1 MSRNKASGRANQ
13 DWHVIESGERW
24 YRAIKVF
31 SSSASDVVTVKSWAC
46 GQHADLLGALDRP
59 ECSIRVVLW
68 EVPICTHRLATT
80 LDSIMDLSRLGSCL
94 IQLAVPEIARWD
106 ARIWY
111 EVSLAVQEAGVS
123 MLLSDL
129 WSPRF
134 IMGRLSQAGW
144 TVADNS
150 RGSSDL

>member
-1 MSRNKASGRANQ
+1 MSRDKASGRANQ

-24 YRAIKVF
+24 YNAIKVF
-31 SSSASDVVTVKSWAC
+31 SSCPSGVVTVKRWVC
-46 GQHADLLGALDRP
+46 GQHAELLGALDRP
-59 ECSIRVVLW
+59 ELSIRVVLW
-68 EVPICTHRLATT
+68 EVPISTHRLATT
-80 LDSIMDLSRLGSCL
+80 LDSIMDLSRYGSGL

-123 MLLSDL
+123 ILLSDL

-134 IMGRLSQAGW
+134 IIDRLSQAGW
-144 TVADNS
+144 TGADNS
-150 RGSSDL
+150 IGSSDL